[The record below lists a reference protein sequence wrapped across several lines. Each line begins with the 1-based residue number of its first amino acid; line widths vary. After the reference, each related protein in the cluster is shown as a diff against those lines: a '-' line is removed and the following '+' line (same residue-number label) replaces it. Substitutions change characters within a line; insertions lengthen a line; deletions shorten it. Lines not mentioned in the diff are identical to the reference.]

1 MASELSKKQCEILNA
16 MSHET
21 LIDII
26 HDLIQ
31 DNKQAK
37 LTLLNGYLL
46 SVPDKFKAIEKA
58 YRQRAKSKRFYDY
71 HQANSL
77 YDDLTRNIAQP
88 LEKIAGIL
96 PEQVECLS
104 VQIML
109 EFERFSEMADT
120 SSGNWM
126 DYYSTVL
133 GAWIQSL
140 VAQKSSD
147 PALIA
152 QKIFDFV
159 ANELY
164 FGTEIFKTYRTL
176 LGADVLRP
184 LRDIYYQKQH
194 LREALD
200 ISILIR
206 DMDFL
211 SAACKRG
218 ELCRPEHYFDYARL
232 LIDDVRPGEAI
243 ELLVYME
250 KQEDKRYADKT
261 ICNELLITALI
272 EDGRINEAMDKS
284 IAAFSFQCD
293 TRFYHL
299 YAKSSG
305 KENDNVQTF
314 LNIAKE
320 KGLDA
325 YICFAADIARFDLI
339 DDCITGLHKKELA
352 HSLAPLANSFVRT
365 LSSTLYKHGYA
376 LTATLLRR
384 FLVEEA
390 IHQAKSKYYSYAAS
404 DMKKA
409 IDYSETLEESAQLP
423 GTVAY
428 LSALY
433 EQHKRKTSLWP
444 LLVEKIEGLSV
455 GKDGIHYESS
465 PE

>member
-1 MASELSKKQCEILNA
+1 MAGELSKKQHELLNT
-16 MSHET
+16 MSREA

-26 HDLIQ
+26 HGLIQ

-37 LTLLNGYLL
+37 LTLLNEYLL
-46 SVPDKFKAIEKA
+46 SAPDKFKAIEKE
-58 YRQRAKSKRFYDY
+58 YRQRARSKRFYDY
-71 HQANSL
+71 YQANAL

-96 PEQVECLS
+96 PEQVERLS

-109 EFERFSEMADT
+109 EFERFSEMSDT
-120 SSGNWM
+120 SSGSWM

-140 VAQKSSD
+140 AAQKNSD

-176 LGADVLRP
+176 LGADVLRQ

-194 LREALD
+194 PREALD

-211 SAACKRG
+211 AAAFKRG
-218 ELCRPEHYFDYARL
+218 TFCQPEHYFAYTRL
-232 LIDDVRPGEAI
+232 LIDDVRPDEAI
-243 ELLVYME
+243 ELLVHME
-250 KQEDKRYADKT
+250 KPEDQRYADKT
-261 ICNELLITALI
+261 IWHELLITALI
-272 EDGRINEAMDKS
+272 EDGRINEAMAKS
-284 IAAFSFQCD
+284 ISAFSFQCD
-293 TRFYHL
+293 SRFYRL
-299 YAKSSG
+299 YTKASG
-305 KENDNVQTF
+305 KENDNLQTF

-320 KGLDA
+320 KGGDA

-339 DDCITGLHKKELA
+339 DNCITGTHSKELA
-352 HSLAPLANSFVRT
+352 HSLAPLSNAFIRT
-365 LSSTLYKHGYA
+365 LSSTLYQHGYA
-376 LTATLLRR
+376 LAATLLRR
-384 FLVEEA
+384 YLVEEA
-390 IHQAKSKYYSYAAS
+390 IYQAKSKYYSYAVS

-409 IDYSETLEESAQLP
+409 IDYSESLEESAQLP
-423 GTVAY
+423 GTAAY

-444 LLVEKIEGLSV
+444 LMVEKIAGLSV
-455 GKDGIHYESS
+455 GKEGIHYASR